1 MSSIKS
7 CHAIVGIVATV
18 AFMTSVEVNAEQAA
32 VPTMLSQAKHD
43 WAQVFDKFLI
53 HQSVSSGDI
62 ETLRYLLDHG
72 AKVDQRS
79 IIDQATS
86 LHIASYSGDE
96 AITRLL
102 LARGADINAPLIGGN
117 TPLHMALA
125 SGQIAIAKLL
135 LVHGAEPNVNLSSK
149 GGAALHIAARAG
161 FASMVEL
168 LLQRGADIN
177 ARENSNHATA
187 LIEAARYGH
196 VLVVEILLRFGADV
210 AKRDLDGRSALDVA
224 QKQGRTKIVDLLSRS
239 GSYR

>member
-1 MSSIKS
+1 MSSIKP

-18 AFMTSVEVNAEQAA
+18 AFMTSIEVNAEQAE
-32 VPTMLSQAKHD
+32 VTTMNSHAKHAS
-43 WAQVFDKFLI
+43 AQVFDKFLI

-79 IIDQATS
+79 IIDQATP

-102 LARGADINAPLIGGN
+102 MARGADINAAMIGGN

-125 SGQIAIAKLL
+125 GGHAAIAKFL
-135 LVHGAEPNVNLSSK
+135 LVHGAEPNVNLSNK
-149 GGAALHIAARAG
+149 GSAPLHLAARAG

-168 LLQRGADIN
+168 LLQRGADAN
-177 ARENSNHATA
+177 ARVNSNHATA

-196 VLVVEILLRFGADV
+196 VLVVETLLRFGADV

-224 QKQGRTKIVDLLSRS
+224 QKQGHIKIVDLLSQSRP
-239 GSYR
+239 

>member
-18 AFMTSVEVNAEQAA
+18 AFMASVEVNAEQAA
-32 VPTMLSQAKHD
+32 VTTMLSQAKHAS
-43 WAQVFDKFLI
+43 AQVFDKFLI

-72 AKVDQRS
+72 AKVDHRS
-79 IIDQATS
+79 IIDQATP

-102 LARGADINAPLIGGN
+102 LARGADINAPMIGGN

-125 SGQIAIAKLL
+125 SGHVAIAELL

-149 GGAALHIAARAG
+149 GATPLHLAARAG
-161 FASMVEL
+161 FASIVEL
-168 LLQRGADIN
+168 LLQRGVDAN
-177 ARENSNHATA
+177 ARGNSNNATA

-196 VLVVEILLRFGADV
+196 VLVVEMLLRFGADV
-210 AKRDLDGRSALDVA
+210 AIRDLDGRSALDLA
-224 QKQGRTKIVDLLSRS
+224 HKQGHIKIVDLLSQIRL
-239 GSYR
+239 